1 MTSRF
6 RSPGAFVV
14 ILTAL
19 CWAAPASAEDPVNR
33 VTDLNK
39 KAVEAYENLDM
50 DEASK
55 YLRQALELCAAE
67 GLNSHKVKART
78 HIHLGIVLVGG
89 YKKRD
94 QGIQQFKRALE
105 IDPTIKP
112 TKSLNSPEIQAA
124 FDEAAKDMN
133 IVPGG
138 GAPPVAATQPPTPR
152 PAESPK
158 PAPVVAAAPRRIVH
172 SPVTTAPSD
181 STISI
186 KASIEG
192 GLGPSDKLILAYRP
206 EGASDFLAR
215 DMEANSE
222 GSFVARIPEP
232 ATRGAIVSYYLE
244 ARNKAGQALVSSG
257 NAAEPYVIT
266 LAEGSAITT
275 GEDPTAILGRSHGG
289 DLEDSTVSGGEHKY
303 WLGFGFGSGFGWA
316 RGTPEVNPTD
326 KSGAKITLPG
336 GFAPARLM
344 HLVPE
349 VGFYLS
355 PSLLLSLQGRI
366 QIVTSAT
373 EVRDASCPDN
383 QDSKKEGLCAP
394 ARWALAFL
402 GKASWL
408 LRPWNHLRPVLSLS
422 AGGGEIRHLVK
433 INNLTDCGAD
443 KNTTCQDTLLGGLV
457 LFGPGAAL
465 SYDLSRGVSAIVGA
479 NMLVGVPNPTVNLDI
494 NIGMAVNL

>member
-6 RSPGAFVV
+6 RSAGAFVGIV
-14 ILTAL
+14 TAL
-19 CWAAPASAEDPVNR
+19 CWAAPASAQESVNR

-55 YLRQALELCAAE
+55 FLRQALELCAAE
-67 GLNSHKVKART
+67 GLNNHKVKART

-124 FDEAAKDMN
+124 FDEAARDMG
-133 IVPGG
+133 ITPGG
-138 GAPPVAATQPPTPR
+138 GSAPVAATQP
-152 PAESPK
+152 
-158 PAPVVAAAPRRIVH
+158 APVKATEPARAAPVAPRRIAH

-186 KASIEG
+186 KASIEP
-192 GLGPSDKLILAYRP
+192 GLGPTDKLILAYRP

-215 DMEANSE
+215 DMEPNGE
-222 GSFVARIPEP
+222 GTYVARIPEP

-244 ARNKAGQALVSSG
+244 ARSRSGQALVSSG
-257 NAAEPYVIT
+257 TATEPYVIT

-275 GEDPTAILGRSHGG
+275 GEDPTSILGHGHGG
-289 DLEDSTVSGGEHKY
+289 DLEESAGSSSDHRY
-303 WLGFGFGSGFGWA
+303 WLSFGFGSGIGWA

-326 KSGAKITLPG
+326 ARGAKITVPG
-336 GFAPARLM
+336 GIAPARLM

-349 VGFYLS
+349 VGFFLS
-355 PSLLLSLQGRI
+355 PNLLLSLQGRI
-366 QIVTSAT
+366 QIVTSAS
-373 EVRDASCPDN
+373 EVHDVSCPDN
-383 QDSKKEGLCAP
+383 KDPKNIGVCPP
-394 ARWALAFL
+394 AKWALAFL

-408 LRPWNHLRPVLSLS
+408 LRPWNHLRPILSLS
-422 AGGGEIRHLVK
+422 AGGGEIRHLVTV
-433 INNLTDCGAD
+433 NQLHDCGVD
-443 KNTTCQDTLLGGLV
+443 RVSDCHDTLVGGLV
-457 LFGPGAAL
+457 LLGPGAAL
-465 SYDLSRGVSAIVGA
+465 TYDFSKGVSAVVGA
-479 NMLVGVPNPTVNLDI
+479 NMLVGIPNPTVNLDI